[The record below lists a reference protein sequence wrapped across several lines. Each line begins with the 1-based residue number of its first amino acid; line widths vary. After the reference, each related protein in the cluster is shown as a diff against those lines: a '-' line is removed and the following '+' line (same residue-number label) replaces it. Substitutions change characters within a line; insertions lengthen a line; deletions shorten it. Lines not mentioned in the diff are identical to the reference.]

1 MPELPEVETVC
12 RGLAAHLVGRRL
24 VRVEVRRHDL
34 RQPVPPDFA
43 ARLTGRKVL
52 RIERR
57 AKYMLWY
64 LDDASVVI
72 GHLGMSGRLCV
83 AAAPGSAAATHDHIY
98 METDAQTAV
107 VYNDPRRFGLL
118 VLAAAE
124 TVAQHPLLKE
134 LGPEPL
140 SPAFTAASLRAAL
153 TGRRG
158 PLKTALLDQK
168 VVAGLGNIYVC
179 EALYRSQ
186 LSPLR
191 AAGTLTGAEAQR
203 LVRQIKEVLGTAI
216 EAGGSTLRDYV
227 QADGELGGFQNQF
240 VAYDR
245 EGTPCPRRG
254 CGRNHLIRRIVQGGR
269 ATYYCPRCQ
278 K

>member
-12 RGLAAHLVGRRL
+12 RGLAERLVGRQLR
-24 VRVEVRRHDL
+24 RVQVRRGDL

-43 ARLTGRKVL
+43 ARLTGRRVL
-52 RIERR
+52 AVDRR
-57 AKYMLWY
+57 AKYMLWH
-64 LDDASVVI
+64 LDDAAVVL

-83 AAAPGSAAATHDHIY
+83 KSDPAAPPAAHDHVCF
-98 METDAQTAV
+98 ETDDQQV
-107 VYNDPRRFGLL
+107 LVYNDPRRFGLL
-118 VLAAAE
+118 LLATEA
-124 TVAQHPLLKE
+124 TLTQHPLLRE

-140 SPAFTAASLRAAL
+140 SADFTAACLRARLGA
-153 TGRRG
+153 RRG
-158 PLKTALLDQK
+158 PLKAALLDQT

-179 EALYRSQ
+179 EALYRAG

-191 AAGTLTGAEAQR
+191 PAGALSAAEARR
-203 LVRQIKEVLGTAI
+203 LVSQIKAVLSTAI
-216 EAGGSTLRDYV
+216 TAGGSSLRDYV

-245 EGTPCPRRG
+245 EGAACRSRG
-254 CGRNHLIRRIVQGGR
+254 CGQVITRIVQGGR
-269 ATYYCPRCQ
+269 ATYYCRRCQ

>member
-12 RGLAAHLVGRRL
+12 RGLATHLVGRRL
-24 VRVEVRRHDL
+24 LRVEVRRHDL

-64 LDDASVVI
+64 LDDATVVI

-83 AAAPGSAAATHDHIY
+83 AAAPGPAKAAHDHIH
-98 METDAQTAV
+98 METDAQTVV

-124 TVAQHPLLKE
+124 TVTQHPLLKE

-140 SPAFTAASLRAAL
+140 SSAFTAASLRAAL
-153 TGRRG
+153 AGRQS
-158 PLKTALLDQK
+158 PIKTTLLDQK

-186 LSPLR
+186 ISPLR
-191 AAGTLTGAEAQR
+191 PAGRLTGAEAQR

-216 EAGGSTLRDYV
+216 AAGGSTLRDYV

-245 EGTPCPRRG
+245 EGTPCPHRG
-254 CGRNHLIRRIVQGGR
+254 CGRKHLIRRIVQGGR
-269 ATYYCPRCQ
+269 ATFYCPHCQ

>member
-12 RGLAAHLVGRRL
+12 RGLAVHLVGRRL

-43 ARLTGRKVL
+43 TRLTGRKVL

-64 LDDASVVI
+64 LDDAAVVI

-83 AAAPGSAAATHDHIY
+83 GAPGTAAAHDHIY

-140 SPAFTAASLRAAL
+140 SSAFTAAGLRATLA
-153 TGRRG
+153 GRRG
-158 PLKTALLDQK
+158 PLKTALLDQT

-191 AAGTLTGAEAQR
+191 PAGTLTAAEAQR
-203 LVRQIKEVLGTAI
+203 LVREIKAVLGTAI
-216 EAGGSTLRDYV
+216 AAGGSTLRDYV

-254 CGRNHLIRRIVQGGR
+254 CGRNYLIRRIVQGGR